1 LSFCEKWKAESTW
14 VDSLGGSVRTA
25 WDLVCRF
32 TDASDS
38 WLTVSIEALSLDN
51 GSAWVQARALGLNNP
66 SLPAGARGNAA
77 KLLAD
82 FDVTAFIESL
92 GSLDFSGLTGVD
104 ALLGASGE
112 WSPFSWLNCWNV
124 TVLVDDLV
132 SEGWIDVGE
141 SSTLVLDDELLETPC
156 ASSSGNIN
164 CSHAST
170 DGSLSCGWLEWC
182 EAY

>member
-1 LSFCEKWKAESTW
+1 LSRCELWKAESTW

-25 WDLVCRF
+25 WDLVCRV

-51 GSAWVQARALGLNNP
+51 GGAWVEARALGLNNP
-66 SLPAGARGNAA
+66 SLPAGARGDTA

-82 FDVTAFIESL
+82 FDFTAFIESL

-112 WSPFSWLNCWNV
+112 WSPFSWGNCWNV
-124 TVLVDDLV
+124 TDFVDGLV

-141 SSTLVLDDELLETPC
+141 ISTLVLDDELLETRC

-170 DGSLSCGWLEWC
+170 NSSLSCAWLDWF